1 MDAST
6 ELSTTND
13 RHRRSQSLPAFAG
26 LPKTPDGATLWVTRA
41 RPKIDRIA
49 CPWLI
54 LRFIDPSAK
63 FLFVRAED
71 VRRVAH
77 EQGATAFDIPDAQF
91 SHVGEQCSFDAFI
104 DAFELHD
111 DPGLRGLA
119 PIVRGADTS
128 HPEMAPQAAGLLA
141 ISLGLSRLFERDDDM
156 LRHGLTVYDSLYLW
170 ARDGT
175 AETHNWNP
183 KPPQAAT
190 TDAPLLLARGDVKEL
205 LPIDDCIDAVEKA
218 FIAAALGRAP
228 QPRSLGFPSGDG
240 GFHVKVASLSLNRSY
255 FAAKLNGNFP
265 TNAARF
271 GLPTIQG
278 LILLSDALNGQPLAV
293 LDSIEITILRTGAA
307 TAVAARRLARD
318 GASTVTILGCGNQ
331 GRVSLEALSRVR
343 PLSRVFLWDIDAAA
357 AERLALE
364 SRQAFGSTIAIEV
377 VTDRGEATRKSEI
390 VVTCTP
396 SREPILEPWDVSSGA
411 FIAAV
416 GADSESKHE
425 ISVKLFSRA
434 KVVTDDAEQC
444 SRIGDLHHA
453 VEAGAMQRESVHA
466 NLGEI
471 LSGAKRGRES
481 EDEIIVFDS
490 TGTALQ
496 DVAVSALVY
505 ERALA
510 SGRGTPF
517 RFA

>member
-77 EQGATAFDIPDAQF
+77 EQGATPFDIPDTQF

-104 DAFELHD
+104 DTFELQD
-111 DPGLRGLA
+111 DPGLAGLA

-175 AETHNWNP
+175 AETHNWTP
-183 KPPQAAT
+183 KPPQAPSE
-190 TDAPLLLARGDVKEL
+190 APLLLSRTDVKEL

-265 TNAARF
+265 KNAARF

-357 AERLALE
+357 AERLAIE
-364 SRQAFGSTIAIEV
+364 SRRTFGNTILIET
-377 VTDRGEATRKSEI
+377 VTDAGEATRKSDI

-396 SREPILEPWDVSSGA
+396 SREPILEPSDVAPGT

-425 ISVKLFSRA
+425 ISVKLLSSA

-453 VEAGAMQRESVHA
+453 VEAGAMRRESVHA

-471 LSGAKRGRES
+471 LSGARRGRES
-481 EDEIIVFDS
+481 EDEIIMFDS

-510 SGRGTPF
+510 SGRGA
-517 RFA
+517 RFQFA